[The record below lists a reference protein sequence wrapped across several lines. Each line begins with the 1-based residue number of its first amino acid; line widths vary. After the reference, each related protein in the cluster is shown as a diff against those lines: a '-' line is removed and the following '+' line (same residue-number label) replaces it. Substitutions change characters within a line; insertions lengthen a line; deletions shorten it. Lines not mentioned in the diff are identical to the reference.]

1 MSTVKLT
8 PNSRLGTLV
17 MYSLKNDCH
26 VSYADMNV
34 LSSKFNVPDFLIPDQ
49 QSKQGAFQRATTLV
63 ASRIVRNE
71 SPVLCK
77 EIKNT
82 DGFIVRT
89 FEKRLVDT
97 EESKEII
104 EEGKENIPVYEH
116 IATMMFDKQRF
127 TINSHVIQPEGESF
141 VNEAMKKYNE
151 LCDGMHITQVR
162 KMVQGAFDYYGS
174 IKLRHNGG
182 VNFIPQENATEF
194 NRFCNLCNSIDG
206 VDLMTLDIKFTANNK
221 ETIAEA
227 LNETVNDSLEEE
239 IKKLKGKTTGNK
251 MLTELVADFTE
262 LINNKS
268 TGTEALN
275 SAINRFDKTRRIV
288 EQYQELL
295 DIDMTQTKEQ
305 LDIAKKQVT
314 RLLGMKESREIV
326 A

>member
-1 MSTVKLT
+1 MATVKLN

-17 MYSLKNDCH
+17 MYSLKTDCH
-26 VSYADMNV
+26 VSYADMSILTNQYGIPQV
-34 LSSKFNVPDFLIPDQ
+34 LVPDQ
-49 QSKQGAFQRATTLV
+49 QSKTGAFQRATTLV

-77 EIKNT
+77 EIKDT

-97 EESKEII
+97 EESKEVI

-116 IATMMFDKQRF
+116 IATMMFDKNRGM
-127 TINSHVIQPEGESF
+127 INSHIIKPEGESF
-141 VNEAMKKYNE
+141 VREAMKKYNE

-162 KMVQGAFDYYGS
+162 KMIQRAFDYYGS

-182 VNFIPQENATEF
+182 VNFIPQENSIEF
-194 NRFCNLCNSIDG
+194 SKFCNLCNDIDG
-206 VDLMTLDIKFTANNK
+206 VDVITLDIKFSNNNK
-221 ETIAEA
+221 DTIAEA
-227 LNETVNDSLEEE
+227 LNNTVNDTLEDE

-251 MLTELVADFTE
+251 MLTELVADFSE
-262 LINNKS
+262 LLNNK
-268 TGTEALN
+268 GANKEALN
-275 SAINRFDKTRRIV
+275 SAIIRFDKTKKIV

-305 LDIAKKQVT
+305 LEIAKQQIVK
-314 RLLGMKESREIV
+314 LLELKADKVV

>member
-1 MSTVKLT
+1 MATVKLN
-8 PNSRLGTLV
+8 PNSKLGTLV
-17 MYSLKNDCH
+17 MYSLKSDCH
-26 VSYADMNV
+26 VSYADMSV
-34 LSSKFNVPDFLIPDQ
+34 LSNKFNVPDFLIPDQ

-77 EIKNT
+77 EITST
-82 DGFIVRT
+82 DEFIVRT

-97 EESKEII
+97 DESKEVI
-104 EEGKENIPVYEH
+104 EEGKENIPIYEH
-116 IATMMFDKQRF
+116 IATMMFDKKRF
-127 TINSHVIQPEGESF
+127 TINSHIIKPEGESF
-141 VNEAMKKYNE
+141 VREAMKKYNE

-162 KMVQGAFDYYGS
+162 KMVQNAFDYYGS

-182 VNFIPQENATEF
+182 VNFIPQENSKEF
-194 NRFCNLCNSIDG
+194 SKFCDLCNSIDG
-206 VDLMTLDIKFTANNK
+206 VDVMTLDIKFSSNNK
-221 ETIAEA
+221 DTIAEA
-227 LNETVNDSLEEE
+227 LNNTVNDTLEDE

-251 MLTELVADFTE
+251 MLTELVADFSE

-268 TGTEALN
+268 TRVEALN
-275 SAINRFDKTRRIV
+275 SAITRFDKTRRIV

-305 LDIAKKQVT
+305 LAIAKDQVVK
-314 RLLGMKESREIV
+314 LLGMKVTREIV